1 MPKLNNEETLDLFS
15 EVLKTIHKMPKGF
28 LVLKKLK
35 TVHGWCHEEDDY
47 VEIDYRKEF
56 ILTVIHEVIHYIQP
70 DWSESMVM
78 YAEKRIIN
86 TITIDDV
93 VYLLKAIVRKL

>member
-70 DWSESMVM
+70 NWSESMVM

-86 TITIDDV
+86 TITVDDV

>member
-1 MPKLNNEETLDLFS
+1 MPKLNNEQTLDLFS

-56 ILTVIHEVIHYIQP
+56 ILTVIHEVIHYIRP